1 METYR
6 INEDTIKV
14 ILGPDDLENRGV
26 TMLDLL
32 GNRKQI
38 ESFFYSILEEIDV
51 DNSFA
56 NNEAVT
62 FQVMPE
68 TKSNG
73 LVLLISKG
81 NTPMDQIKN
90 NFENTQSNTQ
100 SEENV
105 DGKDWENF
113 FKENLDI
120 NASYPENLEK
130 NNEFNNDTNL
140 NVKKTEKPARNTFE
154 TVVKFSDFEDFVMLS
169 EALQIDSL
177 VSNLWLYNDEYYLDL
192 LIFVN
197 DLEDMKLKE
206 VLAII
211 SEYSQKTLVTAAVL
225 SEYGK
230 KIMENSALQ
239 TAKHYF
245 K

>member
-1 METYR
+1 METFR

-38 ESFFYSILEEIDV
+38 ESFFYSILDEIDV

-68 TKSNG
+68 TKTNG

-90 NFENTQSNTQ
+90 NFKNTQKDEAIDS
-100 SEENV
+100 
-105 DGKDWENF
+105 KDWESF

-120 NASYPENLEK
+120 DASYPENISDIK
-130 NNEFNNDTNL
+130 NNDLLEDNKKDT
-140 NVKKTEKPARNTFE
+140 PARNTFE
-154 TVVKFSDFEDFVMLS
+154 TVVRFEDFEDFIMLS
-169 EALQIDSL
+169 EALQLDGV
-177 VSNLWLYNDEYYLDL
+177 VSNLWLYNEEYYLDL

-197 DLEDMKLKE
+197 ELEDMKLKE

-211 SEYSQKTLVTAAVL
+211 NEFSHKTLVTSAIL

>member
-90 NFENTQSNTQ
+90 NFENTQNNTQ

-105 DGKDWENF
+105 DGKDWESF

>member
-90 NFENTQSNTQ
+90 NFENTQNNTQ

-105 DGKDWENF
+105 DGKDWESF

-130 NNEFNNDTNL
+130 DNEFNNDTNL